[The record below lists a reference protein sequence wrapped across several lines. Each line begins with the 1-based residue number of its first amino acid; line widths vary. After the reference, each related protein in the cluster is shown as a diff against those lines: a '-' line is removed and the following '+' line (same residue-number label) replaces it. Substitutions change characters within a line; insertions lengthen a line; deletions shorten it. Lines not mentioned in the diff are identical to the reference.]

1 MVSAFIKFFKFTIRN
16 DGQFID
22 SKLRLK
28 NQQSPA
34 SWGRVFKIT
43 NQMFNVASTSSASSA
58 STICKCDKHVSNAS
72 GTDMDNNIIN
82 VKYSR

>member
-16 DGQFID
+16 DGQFMD
-22 SKLRLK
+22 SKLRFR

-43 NQMFNVASTSSASSA
+43 NQMFNVASTSS
-58 STICKCDKHVSNAS
+58 STICKCDKNVSNAS
-72 GTDMDNNIIN
+72 GTDMDTP
-82 VKYSR
+82 YYQ